1 MQSQIDALKQH
12 LEYEKQIHDKQLKQV
27 KLDGQKEIAV
37 LQDELDQL
45 KVMIENVDFQQYIK
59 MKSDNK
65 NLIQENAILREM
77 LRASQITGS
86 TKEIELKRLKQK
98 MHRYESHSL
107 QLKKDFQ
114 VVQWKQQQSQF
125 LEARNLSHHRNQT
138 QPSLLDSTAET
149 STKLLPIKFKINQ

>member
-1 MQSQIDALKQH
+1 MQSRIDALKQH
-12 LEYEKQIHDKQLKQV
+12 LEYEKQIHDKELKQL

-37 LQDELDQL
+37 LQDELNQL
-45 KVMIENVDFQQYIK
+45 KEMIANVEFQQYIK

-65 NLIQENAILREM
+65 NLIQENTILRDM

-98 MHRYESHSL
+98 MHRYDSHSL
-107 QLKKDFQ
+107 QLKKDS
-114 VVQWKQQQSQF
+114 QSKF
-125 LEARNLSHHRNQT
+125 LEGRKLSHHRNQT

-149 STKLLPIKFKINQ
+149 STRLLPIKFKINQ